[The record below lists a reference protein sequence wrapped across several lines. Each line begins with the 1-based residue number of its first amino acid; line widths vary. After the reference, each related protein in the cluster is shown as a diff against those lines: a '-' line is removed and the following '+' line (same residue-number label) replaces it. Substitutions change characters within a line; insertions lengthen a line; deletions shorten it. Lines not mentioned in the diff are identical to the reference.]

1 MAKPTPKE
9 KQVAMEKLLRV
20 MNWNADVAA
29 LNIRQFFSVRE
40 SKKLDDLSSLL
51 SRPSSQV
58 LFLSSLDSAMIA
70 IRIKEQR
77 T

>member
-1 MAKPTPKE
+1 MKNRRQKN
-9 KQVAMEKLLRV
+9 RD
-20 MNWNADVAA
+20 DV
-29 LNIRQFFSVRE
+29 SKKKKKKK
-40 SKKLDDLSSLL
+40 KKLDDLSSLL

>member
-1 MAKPTPKE
+1 MKNRRQKN
-9 KQVAMEKLLRV
+9 RD
-20 MNWNADVAA
+20 DV
-29 LNIRQFFSVRE
+29 
-40 SKKLDDLSSLL
+40 SKKKKKKKKNDDLSSLL
-51 SRPSSQV
+51 YRPSSQV